1 MVMRRLY
8 CSGMTTQKPLSAQPI
23 LVPIRQAAELL
34 GVSVRTVQ
42 NLITVKELPSRKI
55 GRRRLI
61 PYSALQALARRDSD
75 TMPERCA

>member
-1 MVMRRLY
+1 MEKLNPVLI
-8 CSGMTTQKPLSAQPI
+8 SQKEAAGM
-23 LVPIRQAAELL
+23 L

-42 NLITVKELPSRKI
+42 NLITAKELPSRKI

-75 TMPERCA
+75 TTPERCA

>member
-1 MVMRRLY
+1 M
-8 CSGMTTQKPLSAQPI
+8 MTQEKSTVQPI
-23 LVPIRQAAELL
+23 LVPMRRAAELL

-42 NLITVKELPSRKI
+42 NLITAKELPSRKI

-75 TMPERCA
+75 TTPEQIA